1 MSRVEVVF
9 YSSFTQKGRW
19 RSGDNSTLIGSR
31 HKLSLKGVLQLDL
44 NRFALYRQLK
54 VCFWS
59 EFTKNQLKNS
69 LNGVIVKIVI
79 YKSQNTMEKLQNK
92 QWELSNLSF
101 NCYFEF

>member
-59 EFTKNQLKNS
+59 EFTKNQLKKFTQRGDRENCD
-69 LNGVIVKIVI
+69 IQKVKTQW
-79 YKSQNTMEKLQNK
+79 KSFRISSGSCLI
-92 QWELSNLSF
+92 
-101 NCYFEF
+101 